1 MSDSLQWLVSLVGL
15 PLAARKLCLWPWLM
29 ARELQHPPPTATFL
43 RFTRLLAP
51 CGNSA
56 GAPSWSALAWCPFVP
71 CMYHLICERAALS
84 MCRYTEFSVEGAAPI
99 HLTGYYM
106 PEYEMGARAQCYM

>member
-1 MSDSLQWLVSLVGL
+1 
-15 PLAARKLCLWPWLM
+15 
-29 ARELQHPPPTATFL
+29 
-43 RFTRLLAP
+43 
-51 CGNSA
+51 
-56 GAPSWSALAWCPFVP
+56 
-71 CMYHLICERAALS
+71 MYHLICERAALS